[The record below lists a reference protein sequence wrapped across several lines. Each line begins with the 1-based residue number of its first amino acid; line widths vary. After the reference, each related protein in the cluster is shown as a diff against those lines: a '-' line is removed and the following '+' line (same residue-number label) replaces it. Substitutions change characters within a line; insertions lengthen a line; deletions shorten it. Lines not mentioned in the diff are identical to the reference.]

1 MEQGC
6 YTRNQRQ
13 RVLWYI
19 EPSVQSIDQVMPET
33 LGGHRGDIL
42 VRFP

>member
-1 MEQGC
+1 L
-6 YTRNQRQ
+6 QR
-13 RVLWYI
+13 
-19 EPSVQSIDQVMPET
+19 IDQVMPET